1 MNSKVSISLLVA
13 FGNDFLNGKHD
24 IFFFGTEMFELTVD
38 SSVSEL
44 VVPNNDLNPLVSS
57 KSSFS
62 DSKIV
67 FSDSKIGGDA
77 VLVKI
82 FDSEPRLDRGFVW
95 LKGLIELLS
104 LELCKIKTFN
114 RKWIFF

>member
-1 MNSKVSISLLVA
+1 MNSKVLISLLVA

-24 IFFFGTEMFELTVD
+24 IFFFGTETFELTVD

-44 VVPNNDLNPLVSS
+44 VPNNDLNPLFSS

-95 LKGLIELLS
+95 LNGLIELLS
-104 LELCKIKTFN
+104 LELWKIKVLF
-114 RKWIFF
+114 I